1 MFILAYSVW
10 KKNCSD
16 PECGPICDGAGCM
29 NFQLIKEYFMEF
41 ECYDA
46 YGSSDTKNLTLLVAE
61 NEAPVLFNLPGKTY

>member
-41 ECYDA
+41 A
-46 YGSSDTKNLTLLVAE
+46 MMHMVPQTSRI
-61 NEAPVLFNLPGKTY
+61 